1 MEMNIKPAID
11 KQPGKPIIIAGPC
24 SAESEEQVLKTAK
37 ALAKQGIDCFRSGIW
52 KPRTRPGSFE
62 GVGSIGLSWLKKV
75 KEETGLPVTTEVANR
90 EHVFEALKAGIDV
103 LWLGARTT
111 VNPFSVQEIADA
123 LKGVD
128 IPVLIKNPI
137 NPDVKLWMG
146 AIERIHKAGINR
158 IGVIHRGFSSFGD
171 SNYRNEPRWQL
182 PIELKRLVPDLQII
196 CDNSHI
202 CGRRDTLAAVAQKS
216 MDLQFDGLMTE
227 VHPSPDDAW
236 SDAAQQITPAVFG
249 KLVKGLKIRST
260 STNDVEYLE
269 HIDDLR
275 QEIDTID
282 KDLFSLLG
290 QRMNVARNIG
300 KYKSKNNISIL
311 QTSRWNEILNKT
323 IELGREKG
331 LSDGFV
337 TQILTAIHQESINHQ
352 TKIMNTAAST
362 KKRKKKAKA

>member
-1 MEMNIKPAID
+1 MKISPVFD

-62 GVGSIGLSWLKKV
+62 GVGAIGLNWLKRV
-75 KEETGLPVTTEVANR
+75 KKETGLAVTTEVANR

-111 VNPFSVQEIADA
+111 VNPFSVQEVADA

-146 AIERIHKAGINR
+146 AIERIHKAGISK
-158 IGVIHRGFSSFGD
+158 IGVIHRGFSSFGN
-171 SNYRNEPRWQL
+171 SKYRNEPRWQL
-182 PIELKRLVPDLQII
+182 PIELKRNVPDIQII

-202 CGRRDTLAAVAQKS
+202 CGRRDILASVAQKA

-227 VHPSPDDAW
+227 VHPTPDEAW
-236 SDAAQQITPAVFG
+236 SDAKQQITPAVFG
-249 KLVKGLKIRST
+249 KLVKGLKVREET
-260 STNDVEYLE
+260 TDDVEFLE

-275 QEIDTID
+275 HEIDSID
-282 KDLFSLLG
+282 KDLFELLG
-290 QRMNVARNIG
+290 KRMQVVKNIG
-300 KYKSKNNISIL
+300 RYKKKNNISIL

-323 IELGREKG
+323 IQQGRERD

-352 TKIMNTAAST
+352 TRVMNEPA
-362 KKRKKKAKA
+362 KKAKKTKKKAKA